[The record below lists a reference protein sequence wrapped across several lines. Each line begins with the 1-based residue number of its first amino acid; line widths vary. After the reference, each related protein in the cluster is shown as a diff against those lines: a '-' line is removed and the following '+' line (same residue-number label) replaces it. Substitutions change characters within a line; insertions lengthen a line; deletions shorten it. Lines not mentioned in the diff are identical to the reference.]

1 MAITALQK
9 EGREQLIKEIVQV
22 NLKEESTTVPAMEI
36 VTVN

>member
-9 EGREQLIKEIVQV
+9 EGKEQLIKEIVQV
-22 NLKEESTTVPAMEI
+22 NLKEESTSVPAMKI

>member
-1 MAITALQK
+1 MAISSLLN